1 MTGRAFAYVALFSE
15 MGLVLLV
22 TVLGGVLL
30 GYWVDQQL
38 GTVPLLMLVGL
49 AVGLAVGAR
58 VAYRLIVRFLASYED

>member
-1 MTGRAFAYVALFSE
+1 
-15 MGLVLLV
+15 MGLALLV

-38 GTVPLLMLVGL
+38 GTVPLFMLVGL
-49 AVGLAVGAR
+49 AVGLAAGAR